1 MSNTPNLVLPY
12 LAAGQAQKHVT
23 VNDSLRALDALVQM
37 GVLTRALAGPPV
49 SPAEGARYL
58 VPAGPTGAFAG
69 HAGQIAAF
77 QDGAWAFYAPR
88 AGWLVWVGDEAL
100 LLVFDGAAWGP
111 AAGAFQNLPLV
122 GINATA
128 DATNRL
134 AVSAPAT
141 LLSNAGNGH
150 QVKVNKA
157 ASADTASLLFQ
168 TNWSGRAE
176 MGLAGDD
183 RFRLK
188 VSTDGASWATALEA
202 SGTGTLGIGTAA
214 GNAALTLGGAL
225 RVASVTV
232 AGLPSAS
239 GQGAGAILYISNES
253 GGPVLAFSDGAA
265 WRRVTDRA
273 IVS

>member
-1 MSNTPNLVLPY
+1 MSDTPNLVLPY

-37 GVLTRALAGPPV
+37 AVLTRVQASPPAT
-49 SPAEGARYL
+49 PAEGARYL
-58 VPAGPTGAFAG
+58 VPASPSGGFAG

-77 QDGAWAFYAPR
+77 QDGAFAFYAPR
-88 AGWLVWVGDEAL
+88 AGWLCWVADEAL
-100 LLVFDGAAWGP
+100 LLAFNGTGWISASGP
-111 AAGAFQNLPLV
+111 YQNLPMV
-122 GINATA
+122 GINASA

-134 AVSAPAT
+134 AVSAAAT
-141 LLSNAGNGH
+141 LLNNAGNGH
-150 QVKVNKA
+150 QLKVNKA
-157 ASADTASLLFQ
+157 ASGDTASLLFQ

-188 VSTDGASWATALEA
+188 VSVDGASWATAFEA
-202 SGTGTLGIGTAA
+202 SGTGTVGVGTAA
-214 GNAALTLGGAL
+214 GSAALTLGGAL
-225 RVASVTV
+225 KVASYTV
-232 AGLPSAS
+232 AGLPSAATL
-239 GQGAGAILYISNES
+239 GAGAILHVSNES
-253 GGPVLAFSDGAA
+253 GGAVLAFSDGAA